1 MSKILDSLELKLR
14 RILEGS
20 LDGLFFPSK
29 TQSLSSQ
36 LTGIILKAVKTSL
49 DETEVL
55 PDFIQLRVSPE
66 KFDAW
71 QSTQPVL
78 DQVSQEIMK
87 AFKDESVKFEK
98 PLRLHLL
105 ADDGLG
111 VDEIKVI
118 PAQRSPEQITTATV
132 IHFFPEK
139 TKQPLLPEQ
148 ACLIVDGTQHMMLKT
163 PIVSIGRHSSN
174 DIVIQDPQVSRK
186 HLQLRAEKGS
196 YLLFDLSSTGGTLIN
211 NKPVSSAKLKPGDVI
226 KIGKTLL
233 IYSHN
238 QDKKAT
244 GTRVLS
250 KMGDKAE

>member
-1 MSKILDSLELKLR
+1 MSKILDSLELRLR

-20 LDGLFFPSK
+20 LDGLFFPSN

-36 LTGIILKAVKTSL
+36 LTEIILKAVKTSL
-49 DETEVL
+49 DETDLL

-66 KFDAW
+66 KCDAW

-78 DQVSQEIMK
+78 DQVSQEIMD
-87 AFKDESVKFEK
+87 AFKDESVQFEK

-105 ADDGLG
+105 ADDSLG

-118 PAQRSPEQITTATV
+118 ATQQAKQQITTATV
-132 IHFFPEK
+132 IQFAPEK
-139 TKQPLLPEQ
+139 QDQPLLPQQ
-148 ACLIVDGTQHMMLKT
+148 AYLIVDGQQPKMLNT

-174 DIVIQDPQVSRK
+174 DIVIQEPQVSRK

-211 NKPVSSAKLKPGDVI
+211 NKIVSSAKLKPGDVI

-233 IYSHN
+233 IYSHD
-238 QDKKAT
+238 QARKGT
-244 GTRVLS
+244 GTRVIS
-250 KMGDKAE
+250 QMGDNKE

>member
-20 LDGLFFPSK
+20 LDGLFFPSN

-105 ADDGLG
+105 ADDSLG

-118 PAQRSPEQITTATV
+118 PAQHSQEQITTTTV
-132 IHFFPEK
+132 NHLSPEK
-139 TKQPLLPEQ
+139 NNQPLLPEQ
-148 ACLIVDGTQHMMLKT
+148 ACLIGTLVT
-163 PIVSIGRHSSN
+163 ISSFRTLRFPESISNSGQKRGLIFSLTSARRVAHSSITN
-174 DIVIQDPQVSRK
+174 M
-186 HLQLRAEKGS
+186 
-196 YLLFDLSSTGGTLIN
+196 
-211 NKPVSSAKLKPGDVI
+211 SAVP
-226 KIGKTLL
+226 
-233 IYSHN
+233 S
-238 QDKKAT
+238 
-244 GTRVLS
+244 
-250 KMGDKAE
+250 